1 MKLGFPSF
9 IKNIE
14 DEKMAYYKEHAFIFI
29 PALLLVFGT
38 AYALSG
44 WGNKPDIPVS
54 ETKQPPTAEVVS
66 ETFTAY
72 VPEVPSKPKVSVEID
87 HDHEELDLNDPLA
100 SPSFD
105 TMEEGVSIVS
115 YKDQPIPQLFKDM
128 TEKAV
133 KEMEERGYTSVEES
147 DVRTISR
154 VLEPRFKDLMLS
166 YDEAANQLVKEPA
179 NLEGTPFDDGELL
192 GANTSGSNHDGKW
205 TDISRF
211 YKFDDL
217 GVVKLKEVDFITS
230 RGRIQVTEELINED
244 VNGIPATYLVNVSN
258 SGAAVSLVF
267 WATDSKEYTLY
278 AEKNGAK
285 DEGVK
290 QRLLELARSIPAD

>member
-1 MKLGFPSF
+1 M
-9 IKNIE
+9 I
-14 DEKMAYYKEHAFIFI
+14 Y
-29 PALLLVFGT
+29 LLLKLRIMIADNVGK
-38 AYALSG
+38 G
-44 WGNKPDIPVS
+44 
-54 ETKQPPTAEVVS
+54 
-66 ETFTAY
+66 
-72 VPEVPSKPKVSVEID
+72 
-87 HDHEELDLNDPLA
+87 DLCDRTLA

-147 DVRTISR
+147 NVRTISR

-179 NLEGTPFDDGELL
+179 NLEGTPFNDGELL
-192 GANTSGSNHDGKW
+192 GAHTGGSNHDGKW
-205 TDISRF
+205 TNISRF

-217 GVVKLKEVDFITS
+217 GVVELGETDYITS
-230 RGRIQVTEELINED
+230 RGRIQMTQELINED
-244 VNGIPATYLVNVSN
+244 VNGIPAMYRVNVSN
-258 SGAAVSLVF
+258 SEAAVSLVS
-267 WATDSKEYTLY
+267 WATDSKKYVLY
-278 AEKNGAK
+278 VEKNGAK

>member
-1 MKLGFPSF
+1 
-9 IKNIE
+9 KNIE
-14 DEKMAYYKEHAFIFI
+14 DEKMEYYKEHVIII

-44 WGNKPDIPVS
+44 WGNKPEIPVS
-54 ETKQPPTAEVVS
+54 ETKQPRTAEVVR
-66 ETFTAY
+66 ETFTDY
-72 VPEVPSKPKVSVEID
+72 VPEVPSKPKVYVEID

-147 DVRTISR
+147 DVRTISKA
-154 VLEPRFKDLMLS
+154 LESRFKHLLLS
-166 YDEAANQLVKEPA
+166 YEDAANQLVKEPA

-192 GANTSGSNHDGKW
+192 GAHTGGSNHDGKW

-217 GVVKLKEVDFITS
+217 GVVELSETDYITS

-258 SGAAVSLVF
+258 SGAASSLVS
-267 WATDSKEYTLY
+267 WATDSKSYKLE

-290 QRLLELARSIPAD
+290 QRLLELARSIPVD

>member
-1 MKLGFPSF
+1 
-9 IKNIE
+9 
-14 DEKMAYYKEHAFIFI
+14 MAYYKEHAFIFI

-44 WGNKPDIPVS
+44 WGNKPEIPVS
-54 ETKQPPTAEVVS
+54 ETMQPRTAEVVR
-66 ETFTAY
+66 ETFTDY
-72 VPEVPSKPKVSVEID
+72 VPEVPSKPKVYVEI
-87 HDHEELDLNDPLA
+87 DHEELDLNDPLA

-115 YKDQPIPQLFKDM
+115 YKDQPIPQLFKDL
-128 TEKAV
+128 TKKAI
-133 KEMEERGYTSVEES
+133 EEIAERGYASAEEA
-147 DVRTISR
+147 DVRTISKD
-154 VLEPRFKDLMLS
+154 LEPRLKHLMLS

-192 GANTSGSNHDGKW
+192 GAHTGGSNHDGKW
-205 TDISRF
+205 TNISRF

-217 GVVKLKEVDFITS
+217 GVVKLSEVDYITS
-230 RGRIQVTEELINED
+230 RGRIQMTQELINED
-244 VNGIPATYLVNVSN
+244 VNGRPAIYRVNVSN

-267 WATDSKEYTLY
+267 WATDSKEYVLY

-285 DEGVK
+285 DERGETETPRIGTIYPSGLKHTGGFCRKRYVFV
-290 QRLLELARSIPAD
+290 

>member
-1 MKLGFPSF
+1 
-9 IKNIE
+9 
-14 DEKMAYYKEHAFIFI
+14 
-29 PALLLVFGT
+29 
-38 AYALSG
+38 
-44 WGNKPDIPVS
+44 
-54 ETKQPPTAEVVS
+54 
-66 ETFTAY
+66 
-72 VPEVPSKPKVSVEID
+72 
-87 HDHEELDLNDPLA
+87 
-100 SPSFD
+100 
-105 TMEEGVSIVS
+105 
-115 YKDQPIPQLFKDM
+115 
-128 TEKAV
+128 
-133 KEMEERGYTSVEES
+133 
-147 DVRTISR
+147 
-154 VLEPRFKDLMLS
+154 
-166 YDEAANQLVKEPA
+166 AANQLVKEPA

-192 GANTSGSNHDGKW
+192 GANLGGSNHDGKW